1 MIPLLIDGAFRV
13 SIVMGIAL
21 AAAALLRR
29 HSAAFRHW
37 ILAAAIVCSLLLPA
51 FQVFVPQW
59 PVAPG
64 MSWPLTASDP
74 GSPLQPGV
82 VVAETTS
89 VRQQPGVTGTWS
101 AGAIIGGIWFA
112 GTAIAL
118 TIVLIGLGRLAW
130 LASGSTE
137 IRNGRWHEL
146 SQEMARDSRLRRRL
160 RLLQSDHPSLLVTWG
175 VLHPRIL
182 LPATANEWPEERV
195 RVVLSHELAHIER
208 RDWASQMT
216 AELLRAFHWFNPLVW
231 LLCRRL
237 REESERACDDAVLN
251 AGVEGPAYATHLLEL
266 ARSFSAHRAPWSP
279 APAIA
284 HSSHFERRVRA
295 MLNPGLDRRPIS
307 TFARIA
313 IVLAV
318 IGISLPIA
326 ALAQTA
332 FSTFSGSVLDPMDA
346 LMADA
351 RMILTN
357 SQTNAKY
364 EVRTDRTGRFE
375 FVGLPPADYLLE
387 ARVAGF
393 ATLHGKVTISGQDLQ
408 QDITLQVGTLE
419 ETITVTETND
429 APRNARPALR
439 KRPLPECN
447 TSPVAGTV
455 GGKIRPPVKIQH
467 VPPNFPPGVQDARVE
482 EIVVLDARIA
492 TDGSIKD
499 IDVVPP
505 AHPVFADAAV
515 EAVRQWQFDE
525 TLLNCVP
532 VEVAMKVT
540 VTFKARTP

>member
-1 MIPLLIDGAFRV
+1 
-13 SIVMGIAL
+13 
-21 AAAALLRR
+21 
-29 HSAAFRHW
+29 
-37 ILAAAIVCSLLLPA
+37 
-51 FQVFVPQW
+51 
-59 PVAPG
+59 
-64 MSWPLTASDP
+64 
-74 GSPLQPGV
+74 
-82 VVAETTS
+82 
-89 VRQQPGVTGTWS
+89 
-101 AGAIIGGIWFA
+101 
-112 GTAIAL
+112 
-118 TIVLIGLGRLAW
+118 
-130 LASGSTE
+130 
-137 IRNGRWHEL
+137 
-146 SQEMARDSRLRRRL
+146 
-160 RLLQSDHPSLLVTWG
+160 
-175 VLHPRIL
+175 
-182 LPATANEWPEERV
+182 
-195 RVVLSHELAHIER
+195 
-208 RDWASQMT
+208 
-216 AELLRAFHWFNPLVW
+216 
-231 LLCRRL
+231 
-237 REESERACDDAVLN
+237 
-251 AGVEGPAYATHLLEL
+251 
-266 ARSFSAHRAPWSP
+266 
-279 APAIA
+279 
-284 HSSHFERRVRA
+284 